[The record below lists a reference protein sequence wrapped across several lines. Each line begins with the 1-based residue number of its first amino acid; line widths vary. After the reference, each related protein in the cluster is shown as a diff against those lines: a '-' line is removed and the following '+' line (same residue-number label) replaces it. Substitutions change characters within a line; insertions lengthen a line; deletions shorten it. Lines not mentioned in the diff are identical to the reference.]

1 MGDWWRF
8 MSDFE
13 AQVGNGERS
22 YTARPTDPRRGS
34 SHGRPSIAGKW
45 VDAPPFRGFPRPPFP
60 VDKTSKQASWFPS
73 SCFGSSRTSGDD
85 MPDSAFVQPKTPRHV
100 SLAFALG
107 TWVYLEVNKRATLQA
122 AEQGNASAQFNLGVR
137 YANGRGVPKDV
148 IEAAKWYRLA
158 TEQDHP
164 KAQFNLGAMYARGW
178 GVLQDAAEA
187 TKWYRKAAEQGHA
200 EAQWRLGL
208 YYTRRFGGK
217 YDPVQAYAWF
227 SIAAAQGHTRAAENR
242 DEIKSK
248 LRCQRHGEMSRF
260 RQDKM
265 SHFLH
270 VKRLQPGLL
279 PRSSLALPLL
289 HRDTEHPRLAL
300 GLEPVALALDVDRCR
315 VV

>member
-1 MGDWWRF
+1 MLRIL
-8 MSDFE
+8 
-13 AQVGNGERS
+13 
-22 YTARPTDPRRGS
+22 
-34 SHGRPSIAGKW
+34 GRLALW
-45 VDAPPFRGFPRPPFP
+45 VLLVLGLG
-60 VDKTSKQASWFPS
+60 T
-73 SCFGSSRTSGDD
+73 
-85 MPDSAFVQPKTPRHV
+85 
-100 SLAFALG
+100 LG

-137 YANGRGVPKDV
+137 YANGRGVPEDV

-158 TEQDHP
+158 AEQDHP

-248 LRCQRHGEMSRF
+248 LRRTPEERGRGE
-260 RQDKM
+260 
-265 SHFLH
+265 
-270 VKRLQPGLL
+270 
-279 PRSSLALPLL
+279 SLAREYWEAYVLPF
-289 HRDTEHPRLAL
+289 RK
-300 GLEPVALALDVDRCR
+300 
-315 VV
+315 